1 MLEVQLRTP
10 RSTTSICTYAT
21 LNPPNLGRARFSI
34 GEGVGAALT
43 TAARTVEMMAKL
55 ENRIVEMSICFFFDE
70 FGGVCGRK
78 RKRER
83 REMDVNY
90 TRRDQR

>member
-43 TAARTVEMMAKL
+43 TAARAVEMMAKL
-55 ENRIVEMSICFFFDE
+55 ENRIVEMSICFFFSMSLGVYAVGKGKESDE
-70 FGGVCGRK
+70 RW
-78 RKRER
+78 
-83 REMDVNY
+83 M
-90 TRRDQR
+90 

>member
-1 MLEVQLRTP
+1 
-10 RSTTSICTYAT
+10 
-21 LNPPNLGRARFSI
+21 
-34 GEGVGAALT
+34 VGAALT
-43 TAARTVEMMAKL
+43 TAARAVEMMAKL